1 MMEYG
6 SCPSGLECVMRR
18 EVIADLKVV
27 YYRGRYRAATAWS
40 KVGEASS
47 AENAPASEVHKIGQ
61 EAAIV
66 RRRKGN
72 PTLHPVA

>member
-1 MMEYG
+1 MH
-6 SCPSGLECVMRR
+6 R

-40 KVGEASS
+40 KVGNASA
-47 AENAPASEVHKIGQ
+47 AENAPASEVYMIGQ

-66 RRRKGN
+66 RRRKAH

>member
-1 MMEYG
+1 MH
-6 SCPSGLECVMRR
+6 R

-40 KVGEASS
+40 RIGKASA
-47 AENAPASEVHKIGQ
+47 AENPPASEVHKIGL

-66 RRRKGN
+66 RRRKISPN
-72 PTLHPVA
+72 LHPVA

>member
-1 MMEYG
+1 
-6 SCPSGLECVMRR
+6 MRR

-40 KVGEASS
+40 KVGKALA
-47 AENAPASEVHKIGQ
+47 AENASASEVYMIGQ

-66 RRRKGN
+66 RRRKAH

>member
-1 MMEYG
+1 MH
-6 SCPSGLECVMRR
+6 R

-40 KVGEASS
+40 KVGKALA

-61 EAAIV
+61 GEVVV
-66 RRRKGN
+66 RRRKAN